1 MSTSSLPSSRF
12 SDELLHAVL
21 PGLLLATLTLL
32 LGFGLGVVFGL
43 NEEAITSRLAASAA
57 AAPAAVYNGDAAAI
71 KAVLAKSWV
80 YMQRSH
86 LHAGA
91 LGTTA
96 VALSLIVVLLGIRP
110 LFARVISLGAG
121 AGGLGYSVFW
131 VWAGSRAP
139 ALGSTGAAKE
149 SLSWLA
155 IPSSGLVV
163 AATCAVALL
172 LILRMWRRPL
182 GVAPGIVRPVVVA
195 ATIVAC
201 GRAAPPPQAAAD
213 SAAERSASVVEGSA
227 HPVLLTRAELAM
239 FGVLPTV
246 MAAPGRIPSIAEVT
260 LGRRLFYETLLS
272 NGHDVSCNSC
282 HALNGYGADGRQV
295 SFGSVG
301 HVGGRNA
308 PTVYNAAGHV
318 AQFWDGRAVD
328 VEEQA
333 KGPILNPVEMGMV
346 NSEAVL
352 AHLRASA
359 SYRALFAAAFPG
371 QGAPINYD
379 NVGRAIGAFE
389 RGLVTPSRWDAYL
402 AGDTTVLTLA
412 EREGAATFVRTG
424 CASCH
429 NGAFVGG
436 QMYRRLGQVKPWPT
450 TADSGRIAVTHQA
463 ADRFVFKVPSLRNVE
478 KTAPYF
484 HDGSVASLDSV
495 IVLMGR
501 HQLGIELDAARVA
514 NIRAWLGTLTG
525 TLPATY
531 IAEPQLPVSER

>member
-1 MSTSSLPSSRF
+1 MRTTSLPASNI

-43 NEEAITSRLAASAA
+43 NEEAITSRLAAAAA
-57 AAPAAVYNGDAAAI
+57 AAPASVYHADAAAI
-71 KAVLAKSWV
+71 KAVLAKSWA

-110 LFARVISLGAG
+110 LLARVISMAAG
-121 AGGLGYSVFW
+121 AGGLGYSLFW
-131 VWAGSRAP
+131 AWAGARAP
-139 ALGSTGAAKE
+139 GLGSTGVAKE

-163 AATCAVALL
+163 AATCAVAALL
-172 LILRMWRRPL
+172 VLRLGRRPRGDVPAVL
-182 GVAPGIVRPVVVA
+182 RPVVVA
-195 ATIVAC
+195 ETVVAC
-201 GRAAPPPQAAAD
+201 SRATPPNPAVTD
-213 SAAERSASVVEGSA
+213 SASARSGSVIESPVQRSAMLA
-227 HPVLLTRAELAM
+227 RAELAM
-239 FGVLPTV
+239 FAVLPAA
-246 MAAPGRIPSIAEVT
+246 MPAPGAPASAAEVA

-282 HALNGYGADGRQV
+282 HALNGYGADGRRV

-308 PTVYNAAGHV
+308 PTVYNAAGHL
-318 AQFWDGRAVD
+318 AQFWDGRAAT

-333 KGPILNPVEMGMV
+333 KGPILNAVEMGMP
-346 NSEAVL
+346 SSDAVL
-352 AHLRASA
+352 THLRASA
-359 SYRALFAAAFPG
+359 SYRAAFASAYPG
-371 QGAPINYD
+371 QAAPINYD

-402 AGDTTVLTLA
+402 AGDSAALTPA
-412 EREGAATFVRTG
+412 ERRGVAAFVQTG

-429 NGAFVGG
+429 SGAYIGG
-436 QMYRRLGQVKPWPT
+436 QMYRRLGLVKPWPT
-450 TADSGRIAVTHQA
+450 ATDSGRIAVTHVA

-478 KTAPYF
+478 QTAPYF
-484 HDGSVASLDSV
+484 HDGSVASLDSA
-495 IVLMGR
+495 IVLMAR
-501 HQLGIELDAARVA
+501 HQLGRELDTGTVA
-514 NIRAWLGTLTG
+514 SIRAWLGTLTG
-525 TLPATY
+525 TLPAAY
-531 IAEPQLPVSER
+531 IAEPQLPGTP